1 MTPLL
6 KKNMS
11 FELKEYVTQSGEI
24 ILYNGNPDFN
34 KLEILSRGAGD
45 IWHSSFEQG
54 YKNAFPELV
63 YQTAVFFWYLNDFD
77 NLDQCVSWRVNPNA
91 FAVRKSV
98 WQITKGFDSDYENY
112 QMQALDFGFQCIRF
126 LGGVP
131 LYVKDLFSLSE
142 KENILISQKDRH
154 LFFRKNFKT
163 SHAVY
168 MIYRLGLWKIS
179 EWKSLF
185 YAKNKYKK
193 KVWTATIPPRKLLD
207 IQGNPSVSYIIPTMF
222 RQEYTLQ
229 LLGDLANQ
237 KYKPTQVVVVDA
249 TPQSDRDETAYQQR
263 GYPFELKVIWQQSK
277 GSCRA
282 RNEAIALC
290 SGDYI
295 VFGDDDIRIAADFIE
310 NHIRFLQTYDVGACN
325 GLDIRA
331 DHHKQDLKDLDDKL
345 TRLDGSL
352 FIAGSTQMFSNANS
366 CVKREFVNQLVGNDI
381 NFDGGY
387 GEDSDFGMSL
397 SKIGVTVLANPFSVN
412 LHLKPP
418 SGGYRFWGTQAK
430 IVGKKRKLQP
440 WELNTPVKIVRP
452 VPSPT
457 IMYGIIK
464 QFTPQQFIEY
474 KHKHFSY
481 YLFGGSK
488 FTLLYRLL
496 RLPYKIIQFKK
507 SVFYAKNLI
516 NLGIRYQ

>member
-1 MTPLL
+1 MEL
-6 KKNMS
+6 K
-11 FELKEYVTQSGEI
+11 LKEYKTKLGEI
-24 ILYNGNPDFN
+24 LLYSGIPDFER
-34 KLEILSRGAGD
+34 LEDLSKGAGD

-77 NLDQCVSWRVNPNA
+77 DLDQCVSWRINPNA
-91 FAVRKSV
+91 FVVRKSV
-98 WQITKGFDSDYENY
+98 WEITKGFDSDYENC

-131 LYVKDLFSLSE
+131 LYVKNLFPIAE
-142 KENILISQKDRH
+142 KENVLISKKDRH
-154 LFFRKNFKT
+154 LFFRKNYKT
-163 SHAVY
+163 SHAVF
-168 MIYRLGLWKIS
+168 MIYRLGFWKIS

-185 YAKNKYKK
+185 YAKNKCKK
-193 KVWTATIPPRKLLD
+193 QISKTIIPPRKLLE
-207 IQGNPSVSYIIPTMF
+207 IQGNPTLSYIIPTMF

-229 LLGDLANQ
+229 LLDDLANQ
-237 KYKPTQVVVVDA
+237 NYKPTQVLIVDA
-249 TPQSDRDETAYQQR
+249 TPEKYRDETVYQQR
-263 GYPFELKVIWQQSK
+263 YYPFELKVIWQESK

-282 RNEAIALC
+282 RNEAITLC
-290 SGDYI
+290 AGDYI

-331 DHHKQDLKDLDDKL
+331 DHHKQDLKDLENKL
-345 TRLDGSL
+345 MQLNGRQI
-352 FIAGSTQMFSNANS
+352 IAGTAQMFSNANS
-366 CVKREFVNQLVGNDI
+366 CVKKEFVDKLVGNDI

-418 SGGYRFWGTQAK
+418 SGGYRFWDKQTK
-430 IVGKKRKLQP
+430 IVGKRRKSQP
-440 WELNTPVKIVRP
+440 WELDTPVKLVRP

-464 QFTPQQFIEY
+464 QFTPQQLIEY
-474 KHKHFSY
+474 KHKHFTY
-481 YLFGGSK
+481 YLFRGSK
-488 FTLLYRLL
+488 LSLIYRLL
-496 RLPYKIIQFKK
+496 RLPYKNIQFKK
-507 SVFYAKNLI
+507 SVFYAQKLI
-516 NLGIRYQ
+516 NLGVRNK